1 MYDVANTDWWR
12 KSGLLRQLL
21 TACSLFWINNCSC
34 WMLLFFNITILTYF
48 PNTSGIFVTYLSAKE
63 NMAEAVAAEIAKG
76 ILGNLTAL
84 VTEHIGL
91 AWGFEAAL
99 TQLRY
104 SVQSIQY
111 VLADAERRQ
120 VGEERVRLWLQKL
133 KDVAYDADIV
143 LDELA
148 YELLRQKVEIRNQMK
163 RKVCFFFS
171 FSNPIAFRFKMA
183 NKVKTIAD
191 SLKRIKN
198 EANGLGL
205 IRVESINANLDTMPN
220 RETSCFFDNS
230 EVVGRKDRVSEIVK
244 LVTNTTSEK
253 LSVISI
259 VGMAG
264 LGKTTLAKLVYN
276 HELVKSHFNKKI
288 WVCVSDDFEEKKIL
302 RDILESLT
310 GNSSPYETNNAV
322 LEKLQKEL
330 EVGRYLLVLDDVWN
344 EEKNKWDTLGN
355 CLLEISSNIG
365 NNIIVTTR
373 NDNVALIMGTLPKC
387 QCHLEKLSDDECW
400 SIIKQKVSSNERVPL
415 TPDLEAIGRVIAK
428 KCGGLPLAAK
438 VLGGLMYHKIEK
450 SERIAIQDNEI
461 WNSLEGSQM
470 LSIFKLSFYHL
481 PSPFIK
487 KCFAYCS
494 IFPKN
499 YKIKK
504 EELIQLWM
512 AEGFLQPSQGSSSM
526 MEDIGNKYFNILLA
540 NSLFED
546 VEKDDCDN
554 VKSCK
559 MHDLVHDLALSISK
573 FETFI
578 LEDSR
583 DDINHVQ
590 YGINYVRRLLI
601 QYDEKTVPVTQF
613 SRERVWRLR
622 TLVSKNAMFGNLL
635 SNFKFLRVLKLSGS
649 GTESLDSI
657 GFLILLRLFHI
668 SQTNIEALPK
678 SITKL
683 YNLQTL
689 RLEECYRLKQLPEDL
704 NKLVNLRHVYVDD
717 SSNIQ
722 QLPKNMGKLNCL
734 QTLPFFIVGQDA
746 GDSIEELGS
755 LYQLSGELDIK
766 NLENVRDQEEARRAN
781 LENKLNIHKLRYYW
795 SRHRED
801 NHHNDEEVLEGLK
814 PHQDI
819 NSLTIEGFKGKTF
832 PSWLLT
838 TGDAGDGLWPFERLI
853 EINLRYCSKC
863 DKVPTLGHLPN
874 LRVLQIVGMY
884 EVRCIGEEFYS
895 SYNDQSDRN
904 VTLFPNLRRLELK
917 WMHNLVEW
925 KDKREMTI
933 ASEVFPC
940 LQELSIE
947 GCYELTSVPCDFP
960 ALKKLW
966 ISNIKSTAFEMIS
979 SKLTTLTSLNI
990 NNVLGL
996 AYFPKQLLQHNT
1008 GMMSLH
1014 IRRCHE
1020 LASISPQHDTLQT
1033 MLGLTELIVES
1044 CPNLRSFP
1052 RIQAVSHLRCL
1063 EISCGIEVLELELK
1077 SYMSLSILRIKECP
1091 NLISIPD
1098 LQKLNSLVQLE
1109 IENCPKLISIPDLQE
1124 LHSLVQ
1130 LEIENCSNLISVPD
1144 LRGLHSLSYLEIF
1157 NCRKLTR
1164 LPEGLDCLT
1173 CLKTL
1178 GIGGFCEE
1186 LNAFPNLSSINH
1198 LHVSLERLYLYGWAK
1213 LNSLPDELQHFTA
1226 LTALW
1231 ILEFHGIGALP
1242 EWLGN
1247 LSSLQE
1253 LYLNTCKNL
1262 MHLPTEHA
1270 MQRLIQLQKV
1280 YIVNC
1285 PKLKENG
1292 KELSEIL
1299 HIPVHKY

>member
-1 MYDVANTDWWR
+1 
-12 KSGLLRQLL
+12 
-21 TACSLFWINNCSC
+21 
-34 WMLLFFNITILTYF
+34 
-48 PNTSGIFVTYLSAKE
+48 
-63 NMAEAVAAEIAKG
+63 MAEIIVSVFAEG
-76 ILGNLTAL
+76 ILSKLIPL
-84 VTEHIGL
+84 VTRNIGL
-91 AWGFEAAL
+91 SWSFQDEL
-99 TQLRY
+99 TLLGE
-104 SVQSIQY
+104 SVETIQAI
-111 VLADAERRQ
+111 LADAERRQ
-120 VGEERVRLWLQKL
+120 VREESVRLWLLLL
-133 KDVAYDADIV
+133 KDVAYDADDV
-143 LDELA
+143 LDELSF
-148 YELLRQKVEIRNQMK
+148 EILRQKVEIRNQMK
-163 RKVCFFFS
+163 RKVCLFFS
-171 FSNPIAFRFKMA
+171 FSNPIVFHYKMA
-183 NKVKTIAD
+183 NKVKTILD
-191 SLKRIKN
+191 FLKRIN
-198 EANGLGL
+198 VEAYQYGFT
-205 IRVESINANLDTMPN
+205 RVESVDVNAEIIPLR
-220 RETSCFFDNS
+220 REIDSSIDNS
-230 EVVGRKDRVSEIVK
+230 EVVGREDRVSEIVQ
-244 LVTNTTSEK
+244 LLTSETIEK
-253 LSVISI
+253 LSVIPI

-276 HELVKSHFNKKI
+276 DELVKNHFDKKI
-288 WVCVSDDFEEKKIL
+288 WACVSDDFDEKKIL
-302 RDILESLT
+302 RGILESLT
-310 GNSSPYETNNAV
+310 RNSSSLVADNV
-322 LEKLQKEL
+322 ILENLQKEL

-344 EEKNKWDTLGN
+344 EDSLKWHTLRSI
-355 CLLEISSNIG
+355 LLSISSNVG

-373 NDNVALIMGTLPKC
+373 SAKVAAIMGTLT
-387 QCHLEKLSDDECW
+387 QCHLEKLSNDECW
-400 SIIKQKVSSNERVPL
+400 SIIKKKVSPNERVPL
-415 TPDLEAIGRVIAK
+415 APDLEAIGRVLAK
-428 KCGGLPLAAK
+428 KCGGVPLVAK
-438 VLGGLMYHKIEK
+438 VLGGLMCHKKEK
-450 SERIAIQDNEI
+450 SEWLAFQDNEI
-461 WNSLEGSQM
+461 WDSPESSQM
-470 LSIFKLSFYHL
+470 LSILKRSFYHL
-481 PSPFIK
+481 SPSIK
-487 KCFAYCS
+487 QCFAYCS
-494 IFPKN
+494 IFPKD
-499 YKIKK
+499 YKINK

-512 AEGFLQPSQGSSSM
+512 AEGFLQPSQGSTLM
-526 MEDIGNKYFNILLA
+526 MEDIGNKYFDILLA

-546 VEKDDCDN
+546 VEKDEYDN
-554 VKSCK
+554 VTSCK
-559 MHDLVHDLALSISK
+559 MNNLVRNLALSISK
-573 FETFI
+573 SETLI
-578 LEDSR
+578 LEGHSMVDPL
-583 DDINHVQ
+583 DMNLI
-590 YGINYVRRLLI
+590 RRLLI
-601 QYDEKTVPVTQF
+601 QHDEEIVPIIPF
-613 SRERVWRLR
+613 SRDIFKRLR
-622 TLVSKNAMFGNLL
+622 TLVSKNAIFGNLL
-635 SNFKFLRVLKLSGS
+635 SNFKLLRVLKLSGT
-649 GTESLDSI
+649 GRTESFDSI
-657 GFLILLRLFHI
+657 GFLVHLRLFHI
-668 SQTNIEALPK
+668 SQTNIKALPK

-704 NKLVNLRHVYVDD
+704 NKLVNLRHIYVDD
-717 SSNIQ
+717 SSDIQ
-722 QLPKNMGKLNCL
+722 QLPKDMGKLNCL
-734 QTLPFFIVGQDA
+734 QTLSFFIVGQDA
-746 GDSIEELGS
+746 GHWIKELGC
-755 LYQLSGELDIK
+755 LNQLSGELDIK
-766 NLENVRDQEEARRAN
+766 NLENVRDQEEARSAN
-781 LENKLNIHKLRYYW
+781 LEKKLKIHKLRYFW

-801 NHHNDEEVLEGLK
+801 NHHNDEEVLEGLQ
-814 PHQDI
+814 PHQHI
-819 NSLTIEGFKGKTF
+819 KSLTIESFKGKTF
-832 PSWLLT
+832 PSWSLT
-838 TGDAGDGLWPFERLI
+838 IGDAGVGLWPFEMLV

-863 DKVPTLGHLPN
+863 DKVPTLGHLPC

-904 VTLFPNLRRLELK
+904 VKLFPNLRRLGLK

-940 LQELSIE
+940 LQELTIE
-947 GCYELTSVPCDFP
+947 GCYELTSAPCDFP
-960 ALKKLW
+960 SLKKLW

-1044 CPNLRSFP
+1044 CPTLSSFP
-1052 RIQAVSHLRCL
+1052 SIQAVSHLRCL

-1091 NLISIPD
+1091 N
-1098 LQKLNSLVQLE
+1098 
-1109 IENCPKLISIPDLQE
+1109 LISIPDLQE

-1186 LNAFPNLSSINH
+1186 LNAFPNLNSINR
-1198 LHVSLERLYLYGWAK
+1198 LHVSLENLYLYGWAK
-1213 LNSLPDELQHFTA
+1213 LNSLPEELQHFTA

-1262 MHLPTEHA
+1262 MHLPTV
-1270 MQRLIQLQKV
+1270 QQLTQLQKL
-1280 YIVNC
+1280 YIINC

-1292 KELSEIL
+1292 KELSKIRNFPDV
-1299 HIPVHKY
+1299 HIY